1 MKPESS
7 KLILA
12 GLLAAIMA
20 APLPAGDTGEDRNLF
35 ETAGPK
41 QTGKDFKPAPDR
53 IETTFG
59 TLDFDLQAFPTEE
72 TTQKIYDEMDLQRA
86 TQAYMDFY
94 PALSVYAI
102 VKSQIRDFKFKSSS
116 DIAVAAGPGWKPS
129 EPFLT
134 GNNSTVYAIA
144 SLDLKVDGPTVVEI
158 PPGMYG
164 TANDGLFKFLVDFGF
179 VGPDKGKGGKY
190 LFVPPDSKDKTPK
203 GYFEIKSPSYR
214 IWVMMR
220 GFGEVGLGDQA
231 VEWFRK
237 NLRVYPLATGPRPG
251 NYTNTTGMGINP
263 LPAEDGSVFE
273 MLNEII
279 QYEPKELFGA
289 EQLGRLATLGIAK
302 GQPFEPDD
310 RMRRILDQ
318 GARQGVAMSRA
329 IVYASRD
336 PEIKYWPDRRWE
348 KMFLHNT
355 TFERDGVND
364 IDARTL
370 WHYQAIVVSPNLVST
385 TPGQGTAYLTAFR
398 DKRGEYLDGGKQY
411 RLKVPAN
418 PPVKRFWAV
427 TAYDPTTRGLLDAGG
442 NTNKSVGSL
451 DNPQANADGSVD
463 VYFGPR
469 APKGMEENWVPTN
482 PDKGFFVVFRFYGPL
497 EGYIDKTWVLDDFEL
512 VN

>member
-53 IETTFG
+53 IETNFG

-190 LFVPPDSKDKTPK
+190 LFVPPDSKDKTPE

-251 NYTNTTGMGINP
+251 NYSNTTGMGINP

-302 GQPFEPDD
+302 GKPFEPDA
-310 RMRRILDQ
+310 RMAADPRSGCSAGRRH
-318 GARQGVAMSRA
+318 VASHR
-329 IVYASRD
+329 
-336 PEIKYWPDRRWE
+336 
-348 KMFLHNT
+348 LC
-355 TFERDGVND
+355 
-364 IDARTL
+364 
-370 WHYQAIVVSPNLVST
+370 
-385 TPGQGTAYLTAFR
+385 LT
-398 DKRGEYLDGGKQY
+398 
-411 RLKVPAN
+411 
-418 PPVKRFWAV
+418 
-427 TAYDPTTRGLLDAGG
+427 
-442 NTNKSVGSL
+442 
-451 DNPQANADGSVD
+451 
-463 VYFGPR
+463 
-469 APKGMEENWVPTN
+469 
-482 PDKGFFVVFRFYGPL
+482 
-497 EGYIDKTWVLDDFEL
+497 
-512 VN
+512 